1 MSPCPRENM
10 PLANV
15 FASSC
20 PTRWGGKALAT
31 ERILGTFN
39 VLPAV

>member
-1 MSPCPRENM
+1 
-10 PLANV
+10 LANV